1 MCERTA
7 VEWATAVGDETF
19 GDNTMKES
27 SQMRSLGVG
36 IGLRAPHYHELR
48 TRKPN
53 IGWLEAHTEN
63 YLGDGGYDLHVLTR
77 LRERYPISLH
87 GVGLGL
93 GSVRGF
99 SPEHLQRIA
108 ALVKRIDP
116 CLVSEHLCWG
126 AVADRSLND
135 LLPLPLTEQALA
147 LMCERVARMQDALQ
161 RRVLVENIST
171 YLRFA
176 DDSLDEAAFLNEL
189 AARTGCGILLDI
201 NNLYVNQRNHGTD
214 AAACIDAIESR
225 HVGEIHLAGHL
236 VTELAVIDHHGDR
249 VNDAVWDLYCRAL
262 RRFGDVPTLIEWDT
276 DVPELDV
283 LLDEAARAQRC
294 RSCGLTE
301 PADAA

>member
-1 MCERTA
+1 
-7 VEWATAVGDETF
+7 
-19 GDNTMKES
+19 MKDA
-27 SQMRSLGVG
+27 SQTRSLGVG

-48 TRKPN
+48 THKPA

-93 GSVRGF
+93 GSARGF

-108 ALVKRIDP
+108 ALVERIDP

-135 LLPLPLTEQALA
+135 LLPLPLTEQALT
-147 LMCERVARMQDALQ
+147 LMCERVDRIQDALR

-176 DDSLDEAAFLNEL
+176 SDDLDEAYFLNEL
-189 AARTGCGILLDI
+189 GSRTGCGILLDV

-214 AAACIDAIESR
+214 AAAIIDAIEPR

-236 VTELAVIDHHGDR
+236 VTELAVIDQHGDR
-249 VNDAVWDLYCRAL
+249 VNDAVWELYRRAL
-262 RRFGDVPTLIEWDT
+262 RRFGDVPTLIEWDA
-276 DVPELDV
+276 DVPALDV

-294 RSCGLTE
+294 LDCCLAES
-301 PADAA
+301 ADAA